1 MKTYTGFEA
10 IVRMK
15 TNWIKEKNDC
25 FANTLKE
32 GKHEVLGIS
41 SQRIVPSAISM
52 NFFFENEFVDYEEP
66 LNLEEGE
73 MFVIEGLSDKWY
85 GVLKEETQEKY
96 YLIMGLKVGDYRFY
110 ENGCFFKKYQESTF
124 RKATDEELEEFKRF
138 IMFYKKK
145 LKMDEFKL
153 GDICEREDVL
163 YKVFVQTED
172 NKFEGVLGCV
182 VINEK
187 DTPVKYFPVKSM
199 ELQFCVEDMVG
210 EFCINTS

>member
-10 IVRMK
+10 IERMK

-25 FANTLKE
+25 FAHTLKE
-32 GKHEVLGIS
+32 GKHEALGIS
-41 SQRIVPSAISM
+41 SQCIVPSTISI

-73 MFVIEGLSDKWY
+73 MFVIESLSDKWY
-85 GVLKEETQEKY
+85 GILKEETQEKY

-124 RKATDEELEEFKRF
+124 RKATDEELEEFERF
-138 IMFYKKK
+138 MMFYKKK
-145 LKMDEFKL
+145 RRMDEFKV
-153 GDICEREDVL
+153 GDICEREDAL
-163 YKVFVQTED
+163 YKVVVQSKD
-172 NKFEGVLGCV
+172 NQFEGVIGCV
-182 VINEK
+182 EINEK
-187 DTPVKYFPVKSM
+187 DAPVKYFPANSV

-210 EFCINTS
+210 

>member
-10 IVRMK
+10 IERMK

-25 FANTLKE
+25 FAHTLKE

-110 ENGCFFKKYQESTF
+110 ENGCFFKKHQESTF
-124 RKATDEELEEFKRF
+124 RKATDKEIQEFERF
-138 IMFYKKK
+138 MMFYKKNR
-145 LKMDEFKL
+145 KMDEFKL

-163 YKVFVQTED
+163 YKVIVQTED

-182 VINEK
+182 AINEK
-187 DTPVKYFPVKSM
+187 DAPVNYFPAKSM

-210 EFCINTS
+210 

>member
-10 IVRMK
+10 IERMK
-15 TNWIKEKNDC
+15 TNWIQEKNDC
-25 FANTLKE
+25 FAHTLKE
-32 GKHEVLGIS
+32 DKHEVLGIS
-41 SQRIVPSAISM
+41 SQRIVPLAISM
-52 NFFFENEFVDYEEP
+52 NFFFENEFVDYVEP

-124 RKATDEELEEFKRF
+124 RKATDEELEEFERF

-145 LKMDEFKL
+145 RKMDEFKL

-163 YKVFVQTED
+163 YKVVVQTED

-182 VINEK
+182 AINEK
-187 DTPVKYFPVKSM
+187 DTPVKYFPAKSM

-210 EFCINTS
+210 

>member
-10 IVRMK
+10 IERMK
-15 TNWIKEKNDC
+15 TDWIKEKNDC
-25 FANTLKE
+25 FAHTLKK

-41 SQRIVPSAISM
+41 SQRIVPSAISI
-52 NFFFENEFVDYEEP
+52 NFFFENEFEDYVEP

-73 MFVIEGLSDKWY
+73 MFVIESLSGKWY
-85 GVLKEETQEKY
+85 GILKEETQEKY

-124 RKATDEELEEFKRF
+124 RKATDEELEEFERF
-138 IMFYKKK
+138 MMFYKKDR
-145 LKMDEFKL
+145 KMDEFKL
-153 GDICEREDVL
+153 GDICERKDVL
-163 YKVFVQTED
+163 YKVIVQTED

-182 VINEK
+182 AINEK
-187 DTPVKYFPVKSM
+187 DAPVKYFPANSV

-210 EFCINTS
+210 